1 MFLYNTKP
9 IKMYPY
15 GGHSVKIRKKL
26 TAFAS
31 VLVGNIILTFAIKLF
46 LLPSGLMS
54 NGTTGLA
61 LVMEHLTG
69 MPVSVFSL
77 IFNIAML
84 ILGWI
89 ILGKQFAA
97 TTLFSSIFYPLF
109 LELLNRTIGDYQIT
123 ENIFLN
129 LLFAGMGTA
138 LGLGLIIRAG
148 ASSGGMD
155 IPPLILERFF
165 KIPVSVSLWCFD
177 FVILMAQLP
186 FHKPEDLL
194 YGILLILTISIT
206 LNKSIHMGAT
216 KTEVK
221 IISDKAPQIRD
232 AVLNKVERGVTLL
245 HGESGY
251 LHRNTEVVLTVIASK
266 ELAKIERVVRE
277 VDPACFIIVNRVSEV
292 WGRGFTKD
300 KKD

>member
-1 MFLYNTKP
+1 M
-9 IKMYPY
+9 
-15 GGHSVKIRKKL
+15 KIRKKL

-69 MPVSVFSL
+69 MPVSVFAL

-84 ILGWI
+84 ILGWVV
-89 ILGKQFAA
+89 LGKQFAA
-97 TTLFSSIFYPLF
+97 TTLFSSIFYPLL

>member
-9 IKMYPY
+9 IKMCLY

-69 MPVSVFSL
+69 MPVSVFAL

-84 ILGWI
+84 ILGWVV
-89 ILGKQFAA
+89 LGKQFAA

>member
-1 MFLYNTKP
+1 M
-9 IKMYPY
+9 
-15 GGHSVKIRKKL
+15 KIRKKL

-69 MPVSVFSL
+69 MPVSVFAL

-84 ILGWI
+84 ILGWVV
-89 ILGKQFAA
+89 LGKQFAA

-109 LELLNRTIGDYQIT
+109 LELLNQTIGDYQIT

>member
-1 MFLYNTKP
+1 M
-9 IKMYPY
+9 
-15 GGHSVKIRKKL
+15 
-26 TAFAS
+26 
-31 VLVGNIILTFAIKLF
+31 ILNVT
-46 LLPSGLMS
+46 
-54 NGTTGLA
+54 
-61 LVMEHLTG
+61 
-69 MPVSVFSL
+69 
-77 IFNIAML
+77 ML
-84 ILGWI
+84 IVGFI
-89 ILGKQFAA
+89 FLGKRTGIWTVYCSLGYTALMLLLEKIIPLSHPLTDESFMELCFGIIIYAVGTA
-97 TTLFSSIFYPLF
+97 VIFY
-109 LELLNRTIGDYQIT
+109 
-123 ENIFLN
+123 
-129 LLFAGMGTA
+129 
-138 LGLGLIIRAG
+138 AG

-155 IPPLILERFF
+155 IPPLILERLF

-177 FVILMAQLP
+177 FVILLAQLP
-186 FHKPEDLL
+186 FHEPEDLL

-221 IISDKAPQIRD
+221 IISDKAPLIRD

-266 ELAKIERVVRE
+266 ELAKIERIVRE
-277 VDPACFIIVNRVSEV
+277 VDPSCFIIVNRVSEV

>member
-1 MFLYNTKP
+1 M
-9 IKMYPY
+9 I
-15 GGHSVKIRKKL
+15 ICKKL

-46 LLPSGLMS
+46 LLPSNLMS

-109 LELLNRTIGDYQIT
+109 LELLNQTIGDYQIT

-138 LGLGLIIRAG
+138 LGLGLIIRSG

-165 KIPVSVSLWCFD
+165 KIPVSVGLWCFG
-177 FVILMAQLP
+177 FVILMAPLP

-221 IISDKAPQIRD
+221 IISDKAPEIRD

-277 VDPACFIIVNRVSEV
+277 VDPACFIIVNRVNEV

>member
-1 MFLYNTKP
+1 M
-9 IKMYPY
+9 
-15 GGHSVKIRKKL
+15 KIRKKL

-69 MPVSVFSL
+69 MPVSVFAL

-84 ILGWI
+84 ILGWVV
-89 ILGKQFAA
+89 LGKQFAA

-109 LELLNRTIGDYQIT
+109 LELLNQTIGDYQIT

-221 IISDKAPQIRD
+221 IISDKAPEIRD

-251 LHRNTEVVLTVIASK
+251 LHRNTEVILTVIASK

>member
-1 MFLYNTKP
+1 MRMRHQNPK
-9 IKMYPY
+9 
-15 GGHSVKIRKKL
+15 GCE
-26 TAFAS
+26 AS
-31 VLVGNIILTFAIKLF
+31 A
-46 LLPSGLMS
+46 PHPRQ
-54 NGTTGLA
+54 A
-61 LVMEHLTG
+61 
-69 MPVSVFSL
+69 PVSVFAL

-84 ILGWI
+84 ILGWVV
-89 ILGKQFAA
+89 LGKQFAA

>member
-1 MFLYNTKP
+1 M
-9 IKMYPY
+9 
-15 GGHSVKIRKKL
+15 KIRKKL
-26 TAFAS
+26 VSFAS
-31 VLVGNIILTFAIKLF
+31 VLVGNIILTLAIKLF
-46 LLPSGLMS
+46 LLPSNLMS

-89 ILGKQFAA
+89 VLGKQFAV
-97 TTLFSSIFYPLF
+97 TTLFSSVFYPLF
-109 LELLNRTIGDYQIT
+109 LELLNQTIGDYQIT
-123 ENIFLN
+123 ENLFLN

-221 IISDKAPQIRD
+221 IISDTEPEIRD

-251 LHRNTEVVLTVIASK
+251 LHRTTEVVLTVIASK

-277 VDPACFIIVNRVSEV
+277 VDPSCFIIVNRVNEV

>member
-1 MFLYNTKP
+1 MVT
-9 IKMYPY
+9 
-15 GGHSVKIRKKL
+15 
-26 TAFAS
+26 FAC
-31 VLVGNIILTFAIKLF
+31 VLVGNIILTLAIKLF
-46 LLPSGLMS
+46 LLPSNLMS

-84 ILGWI
+84 ILGWV

-109 LELLNRTIGDYQIT
+109 LELLNQTIGDYQIT

-138 LGLGLIIRAG
+138 LGLGLIIRSG

>member
-1 MFLYNTKP
+1 M
-9 IKMYPY
+9 
-15 GGHSVKIRKKL
+15 KIRKKL

-69 MPVSVFSL
+69 MPVSVFAL

-84 ILGWI
+84 ILGWVV
-89 ILGKQFAA
+89 LGKQFAA

-292 WGRGFTKD
+292 WGRGFSKD

>member
-1 MFLYNTKP
+1 M
-9 IKMYPY
+9 
-15 GGHSVKIRKKL
+15 KIRKKL

-31 VLVGNIILTFAIKLF
+31 VLVGNVILTFAIKLF

-69 MPVSVFSL
+69 MPVSVFAL

-84 ILGWI
+84 ILGWV

-221 IISDKAPQIRD
+221 IISDKAPEIRD

>member
-1 MFLYNTKP
+1 M
-9 IKMYPY
+9 
-15 GGHSVKIRKKL
+15 KIRKKL

-46 LLPSGLMS
+46 LLPSGLMC

-69 MPVSVFSL
+69 MPVSVFAL

>member
-1 MFLYNTKP
+1 M
-9 IKMYPY
+9 
-15 GGHSVKIRKKL
+15 KIRKKL

-84 ILGWI
+84 ILGWVV
-89 ILGKQFAA
+89 LGKQFAA

>member
-1 MFLYNTKP
+1 M
-9 IKMYPY
+9 
-15 GGHSVKIRKKL
+15 KIRKKL
-26 TAFAS
+26 VSFAS
-31 VLVGNIILTFAIKLF
+31 VLVGNIILTLAIKLF
-46 LLPSGLMS
+46 LLPSNLMS

-89 ILGKQFAA
+89 VLGKQFAV
-97 TTLFSSIFYPLF
+97 TTLFSSVFYPLF
-109 LELLNRTIGDYQIT
+109 LELLNQTIGDYQIT
-123 ENIFLN
+123 ENLFLN

-221 IISDKAPQIRD
+221 IISDKAPEIRD

-251 LHRNTEVVLTVIASK
+251 LHRTTEVVLTVIASK

-277 VDPACFIIVNRVSEV
+277 VDPSCFIIVNRVNEV

>member
-1 MFLYNTKP
+1 M
-9 IKMYPY
+9 
-15 GGHSVKIRKKL
+15 KIRKKL
-26 TAFAS
+26 VTFAS
-31 VLVGNIILTFAIKLF
+31 VLVGNIILTLAIKLF
-46 LLPSGLMS
+46 LLPSNLMS

-109 LELLNRTIGDYQIT
+109 LELLNQTIGDYQIT

-138 LGLGLIIRAG
+138 LGLGLIIRSG

-206 LNKSIHMGAT
+206 LNKSIHMGST

-221 IISDKAPQIRD
+221 IISDKAPEIRD

>member
-1 MFLYNTKP
+1 M
-9 IKMYPY
+9 
-15 GGHSVKIRKKL
+15 KIRKKL

-69 MPVSVFSL
+69 MPVSVFAL

-84 ILGWI
+84 ILGWVV
-89 ILGKQFAA
+89 LGKQFAA

-109 LELLNRTIGDYQIT
+109 LELLNQTIGDYQIT

-221 IISDKAPQIRD
+221 IISDKAPEIRD

>member
-1 MFLYNTKP
+1 M
-9 IKMYPY
+9 
-15 GGHSVKIRKKL
+15 KIRKKL
-26 TAFAS
+26 VTFAS
-31 VLVGNIILTFAIKLF
+31 VLVGNIILTLAIKLF
-46 LLPSGLMS
+46 LLPSNLMS

-84 ILGWI
+84 ILGWV

-109 LELLNRTIGDYQIT
+109 LELLNQTIGDYQIT

-138 LGLGLIIRAG
+138 LGLGLIIRSG

-221 IISDKAPQIRD
+221 IISDKAPEIRD

-277 VDPACFIIVNRVSEV
+277 VDPACFIIVNRVNEV

>member
-1 MFLYNTKP
+1 M
-9 IKMYPY
+9 
-15 GGHSVKIRKKL
+15 KIRKKL

-69 MPVSVFSL
+69 MPVSVFAL

-84 ILGWI
+84 ILGWVV
-89 ILGKQFAA
+89 LGKQFAA

>member
-1 MFLYNTKP
+1 MFLYNTKS
-9 IKMYPY
+9 IKMYLY

>member
-1 MFLYNTKP
+1 M
-9 IKMYPY
+9 
-15 GGHSVKIRKKL
+15 KIRKKL

-109 LELLNRTIGDYQIT
+109 LELLNQTIGDYQIT

>member
-1 MFLYNTKP
+1 M
-9 IKMYPY
+9 
-15 GGHSVKIRKKL
+15 KIRKKL

-69 MPVSVFSL
+69 MPVSVFAL

-84 ILGWI
+84 ILGWVV
-89 ILGKQFAA
+89 LGKQFAA

-221 IISDKAPQIRD
+221 IISDKAPEIRD

>member
-1 MFLYNTKP
+1 M
-9 IKMYPY
+9 
-15 GGHSVKIRKKL
+15 KIRKKL

-69 MPVSVFSL
+69 MPVSVFAL

-84 ILGWI
+84 ILGWVV
-89 ILGKQFAA
+89 LGKQFAA

-300 KKD
+300 KMD

>member
-1 MFLYNTKP
+1 M
-9 IKMYPY
+9 
-15 GGHSVKIRKKL
+15 KIRKKL

>member
-1 MFLYNTKP
+1 M
-9 IKMYPY
+9 
-15 GGHSVKIRKKL
+15 KIRKKL
-26 TAFAS
+26 VTFAS
-31 VLVGNIILTFAIKLF
+31 VLVGNIILTLAIKLF
-46 LLPSGLMS
+46 LLPSNLMS

-84 ILGWI
+84 ILGWV

-109 LELLNRTIGDYQIT
+109 LELLNQTIGDYQIT

-138 LGLGLIIRAG
+138 LGLGLIIRSG

-206 LNKSIHMGAT
+206 LNKSIHMGST

-221 IISDKAPQIRD
+221 IISDKAPEIRD

>member
-1 MFLYNTKP
+1 M
-9 IKMYPY
+9 
-15 GGHSVKIRKKL
+15 KIRKKL
-26 TAFAS
+26 VTFAS
-31 VLVGNIILTFAIKLF
+31 VLVGNIILTLAIKLF

-109 LELLNRTIGDYQIT
+109 LELLNQTIGDYQIT

-138 LGLGLIIRAG
+138 LGLGLIIRSG

>member
-1 MFLYNTKP
+1 M
-9 IKMYPY
+9 
-15 GGHSVKIRKKL
+15 KIRKKL
-26 TAFAS
+26 ISFAT
-31 VLVGNIILTFAIKLF
+31 VLLGNVILTFAIKLF
-46 LLPSGLMS
+46 LLPSNLMS

-89 ILGKQFAA
+89 VLGKQFAA
-97 TTLFSSIFYPLF
+97 TTLFSSIFYPVF
-109 LELLNRTIGDYQIT
+109 LEALNQLMGDYQIT
-123 ENIFLN
+123 ENLFLN
-129 LLFAGMGTA
+129 LLFAGMGIA
-138 LGLGLIIRAG
+138 LGLGLIIRSG

-221 IISDKAPQIRD
+221 IVSEKATEIRD
-232 AVLNKVERGVTLL
+232 AILSRVDRGVTLL
-245 HGESGY
+245 HGEGGY
-251 LHRNTEVVLTVIASK
+251 LHKQTEIILSVVSNH
-266 ELAKIERVVRE
+266 EMPKIEQLARGIDPDCFMIVTRVT
-277 VDPACFIIVNRVSEV
+277 EV
-292 WGRGFTKD
+292 WGRGFTYSKHYAE
-300 KKD
+300 KTEQ

>member
-1 MFLYNTKP
+1 M
-9 IKMYPY
+9 
-15 GGHSVKIRKKL
+15 KIRKKL

-46 LLPSGLMS
+46 LLPSNLMS

-69 MPVSVFSL
+69 MPVSVFAL

-84 ILGWI
+84 ILGWV

-221 IISDKAPQIRD
+221 IISDKAPEIRD